1 MHGARQS
8 RAMCNRE
15 KCQRAWTLWT
25 ASSKVTTNAI
35 SSTRYS
41 AASRL
46 YVLAGERIQIRSQPR
61 HNIDQHIP
69 EKSIPKSIKNRSK
82 IDENRF
88 LEPCWLKMTPPW
100 SHLGPRWPRGSS
112 FDRLLEWFGPSQMD
126 LKSMKNRSSGSS
138 WAKMAPRRCH
148 LEPTWLQEP
157 VFEWFSN
164 QILNQFRLLS
174 DWFWADICSLQEPL
188 FIIFRSILDHFRLM
202 SDRFWIDIYSIL
214 TWIGLMFT
222 RCWDRFSSDLNK
234 SILTLIATRI
244 DK

>member
-1 MHGARQS
+1 MS
-8 RAMCNRE
+8 ENCLVFE
-15 KCQRAWTLWT
+15 
-25 ASSKVTTNAI
+25 SI
-35 SSTRYS
+35 SYAFST
-41 AASRL
+41 
-46 YVLAGERIQIRSQPR
+46 
-61 HNIDQHIP
+61 
-69 EKSIPKSIKNRSK
+69 PKM
-82 IDENRF
+82 DE
-88 LEPCWLKMTPPW
+88 
-100 SHLGPRWPRGSS
+100 
-112 FDRLLEWFGPSQMD
+112 
-126 LKSMKNRSSGSS
+126 KSMKNRSSGSS

-244 DK
+244 DKWAHWHLHVCNISK

>member
-1 MHGARQS
+1 MDLFI
-8 RAMCNRE
+8 
-15 KCQRAWTLWT
+15 CQ
-25 ASSKVTTNAI
+25 
-35 SSTRYS
+35 TRIWS
-41 AASRL
+41 HWN
-46 YVLAGERIQIRSQPR
+46 LAKMGE
-61 HNIDQHIP
+61 
-69 EKSIPKSIKNRSK
+69 
-82 IDENRF
+82 
-88 LEPCWLKMTPPW
+88 TPPTQPKAVMT
-100 SHLGPRWPRGSS
+100 LI
-112 FDRLLEWFGPSQMD
+112 FLLFFQKGENLTFCDPGRTRMHS
-126 LKSMKNRSSGSS
+126 LY
-138 WAKMAPRRCH
+138 

-244 DK
+244 DKWAHWHLHVCNISK